1 MQANY
6 SDSVFINCPFDSQYN
21 PIFRA
26 IVFTVYRCGFLPVCA
41 LDEDNGLDNRLRK
54 IEKQIQSCQ
63 YGIHDLSR
71 AEQNSAAFPRFNM
84 PFELGIFWGAKK
96 FGNQRQRGK
105 NALIF
110 DSDKYRYQQFIS
122 DLNGVDIKAHHN
134 DPAIVVRTVRD
145 WLKTSSKRT
154 TIPGH
159 NIIIREFRDFTQN
172 LPGICSNL
180 GIDTEDILFNDYCL
194 IVEESLRKKLE

>member
-71 AEQNSAAFPRFNM
+71 AEQNSTAFPRFNM

-96 FGNQRQRGK
+96 FGNQRQRSK
-105 NALIF
+105 NALRT
-110 DSDKYRYQQFIS
+110 DSV
-122 DLNGVDIKAHHN
+122 G
-134 DPAIVVRTVRD
+134 P
-145 WLKTSSKRT
+145 
-154 TIPGH
+154 
-159 NIIIREFRDFTQN
+159 
-172 LPGICSNL
+172 SNL
-180 GIDTEDILFNDYCL
+180 GVPAILSPDHNIWYGDESGDSSHNTL
-194 IVEESLRKKLE
+194 IPQDS